1 MTEETPRSPRRP
13 NELIRSVERGMGR
26 FLLDVGLDPGDRRRL
41 ALDLIEALTSAGI
54 ILVQRH
60 HRPPTS
66 APPDETDTFNGKTD

>member
-1 MTEETPRSPRRP
+1 
-13 NELIRSVERGMGR
+13 MGR